1 MLIRTLTLENFGLY
15 AGRQTIDVQTSS
27 KGKKPKPIVLIGGKN
42 GAGKTS
48 FLDAVRLTLYGKL
61 TLGERTSQ
69 TAYELYLRSR
79 IHTGSA
85 LGASPHSASVE
96 LEFDFSEAGVV
107 HTYRVCRTWIARA
120 NSVAESLDVWKDGD
134 TITAIPKDEWHNF
147 LQELLPFGVS
157 QLFFFDGEKITE
169 IAEDATDGQ
178 QLSAAIRTLLGIDMV
193 GRLRTDLGLYLAR
206 NQRVETD
213 QSDELEKILEG
224 IDQLQLELNE
234 MINLRADLHTA
245 LDGQRRVADRAQQ
258 RFTAAGGEVAL
269 NRTSLQAE
277 REALSHVRQ
286 ALLAQFREGSAHL
299 WPWLVA
305 PKLLKNLSKIL
316 AASPD
321 TNPKIGEALLKRF
334 DAWQKKAEPSAKRR
348 WTEKHREELATLINA
363 TFKPAKTGTTC
374 PSMFSGIS
382 NAAEVLTQSSAQQHT
397 VSMFAARLK
406 EVDRRLTDIDV
417 SFARVDET
425 TSSFL
430 LDELRGAEQAFGE
443 TQGRLNALQESV
455 KALQYRM
462 TVLGRDR
469 ERILTKQAQG
479 GRTSRQMAIA
489 ERVAASLAT
498 YEKALVKQKT
508 RALEVAFVDCFNR
521 LARKSDL
528 VRSVRI
534 DDVTFQATLVGESG
548 DEVSRVR
555 LSAGEKQVFAI
566 AMLWALAKTS
576 GRSLPVII
584 DTPLA
589 RLDSDHRTA
598 ILERYLP
605 EVSHQVIV
613 LSTDTEIDE
622 NMAETLVP
630 FIAQSLRLDYLPG
643 EGRTVVTKGYFQ
655 KSAQRGGVH
664 AIQ

>member
-1 MLIRTLTLENFGLY
+1 MRPQRLRVSTEMLIRTLTLENFGLY

-61 TLGERTSQ
+61 ALGERTSQ

-85 LGASPHSASVE
+85 LGASPNSASVE

-348 WTEKHREELATLINA
+348 WTEKHREEP
-363 TFKPAKTGTTC
+363 KPA
-374 PSMFSGIS
+374 
-382 NAAEVLTQSSAQQHT
+382 
-397 VSMFAARLK
+397 
-406 EVDRRLTDIDV
+406 
-417 SFARVDET
+417 
-425 TSSFL
+425 
-430 LDELRGAEQAFGE
+430 
-443 TQGRLNALQESV
+443 
-455 KALQYRM
+455 
-462 TVLGRDR
+462 
-469 ERILTKQAQG
+469 
-479 GRTSRQMAIA
+479 
-489 ERVAASLAT
+489 
-498 YEKALVKQKT
+498 
-508 RALEVAFVDCFNR
+508 R
-521 LARKSDL
+521 LAPPCSQEYPTQLKC
-528 VRSVRI
+528 
-534 DDVTFQATLVGESG
+534 
-548 DEVSRVR
+548 
-555 LSAGEKQVFAI
+555 
-566 AMLWALAKTS
+566 
-576 GRSLPVII
+576 
-584 DTPLA
+584 
-589 RLDSDHRTA
+589 
-598 ILERYLP
+598 
-605 EVSHQVIV
+605 
-613 LSTDTEIDE
+613 
-622 NMAETLVP
+622 
-630 FIAQSLRLDYLPG
+630 
-643 EGRTVVTKGYFQ
+643 
-655 KSAQRGGVH
+655 
-664 AIQ
+664 

>member
-61 TLGERTSQ
+61 SLGERTSQ
-69 TAYELYLRSR
+69 IAYDAYLRSR
-79 IHTGSA
+79 IHTGTA
-85 LGASPHSASVE
+85 LGSPASGASVE
-96 LEFDFSEAGVV
+96 LEFDFAEAGVI
-107 HTYRVCRTWIARA
+107 HTYKVRRAWTARN
-120 NSVAESLDVWKDGD
+120 NSVDESLEVWKDGD
-134 TITAIPKDEWHNF
+134 TITSIPKEEWHNF
-147 LQELLPFGVS
+147 LQDLLPFGVS
-157 QLFFFDGEKITE
+157 QLFFFDGEKITA
-169 IAEDATDGQ
+169 IAEDTTDGQ
-178 QLSAAIRTLLGIDMV
+178 QLSSAIRTLLGIDMV

-206 NQRVETD
+206 NQRTE
-213 QSDELEKILEG
+213 SDHSGELEKILENTE
-224 IDQLQLELNE
+224 QLQSELNE
-234 MINLRADLHTA
+234 LIDRRADLHSA

-277 REALSHVRQ
+277 REVLSHERQ
-286 ALLAQFREGSAHL
+286 GLLTQFRDGSGHL

-305 PKLLKNLSKIL
+305 PKLIQALSNAL
-316 AASPD
+316 STSASPHQD
-321 TNPKIGEALLKRF
+321 AAETLIKYF
-334 DAWQKKAEPSAKRR
+334 DHWHAKAEKEVKRR
-348 WTEKHREELATLINA
+348 WSAKHRQELASLA
-363 TFKPAKTGTTC
+363 AHAFKPSKGTAA
-374 PSMFSGIS
+374 PPRVFSGVA
-382 NAAEVLTQSSAQQHT
+382 NAAELLTQATEQRAAVT
-397 VSMFAARLK
+397 VFAARLRQV
-406 EVDRRLTDIDV
+406 ERRLTDIDL
-417 SFARVDET
+417 SLARVDET
-425 TSSFL
+425 TASFL
-430 LDELRGAEQAFGE
+430 LDELRGAEQTFGE
-443 TQGRLNALQESV
+443 TQGRLNALQEAI
-455 KALQYRM
+455 KGLQYRM
-462 TVLGRDR
+462 TVLEKDR
-469 ERILTKQAQG
+469 ESILAQQALG
-479 GRTSRQMAIA
+479 GRASRRTAMAA
-489 ERVAASLAT
+489 RVAASLAA
-498 YEKALVKQKT
+498 YEKALVNQKT
-508 RALEVAFVDCFNR
+508 RALEIAFVDCFNR

-534 DDVTFQATLVGESG
+534 DDVTFQATLVGDSAE
-548 DEVSRVR
+548 EISRAR

-622 NMAETLVP
+622 GMAETLTP
-630 FIAQSLRLDYLPG
+630 FIAQSLRLDYLPS
-643 EGRTVVTKGYFQ
+643 EGRTVVTPGYFP
-655 KSAQRGGVH
+655 KSNSRRDTH
-664 AIQ
+664 AVQ